1 MKLQADIFVYFIK
14 LFIIGNY
21 VYFSFRRI
29 LNINEKS
36 FKKIIIIL
44 VSNLLL
50 SIVGTYIEFYIN
62 TFFNLIIICCLYGI
76 VLGKVTHNKIAYSII
91 IALISYAICEI
102 CSLISVILVYLLY
115 QLIYLHSSL
124 KTLIIND
131 YFTIIVISIIQFL
144 ILYKFFKFK
153 RLKNG
158 FDFLKNKLENDYL
171 GIIVINISMVTM
183 IIYCL
188 FSTMHD
194 EITKNLFIAFVILA
208 ITMFVVIQKTFV
220 IYYKQKLL
228 KDTIKQY
235 ETELKE
241 KDNIIKKLSNEKYE
255 ISRINHEF
263 YNRQKALELKVK
275 EFTSETSNDIGIL
288 DRIENLTKEYS
299 QNLQNIKGKEKLQL
313 TSIPELDDMFSY
325 MQSECKNNN
334 IDFKLQI
341 QGEIYYLVNNII
353 PTNKLETLIG
363 DLLRNAIIAINSS
376 DNKYKSILTILGI
389 KEECYE
395 LCVCDSGIE
404 FEINTLLKL
413 GLERATTYK
422 ETGGSGIGFM
432 TTFKTLEETKASLII
447 EEKHEM
453 QENDYTKAI
462 KIRFDGKNEYKIISY
477 RADSIKEKCKG
488 EKRIIIYKI

>member
-1 MKLQADIFVYFIK
+1 MNADTINIIIKTFFINILSILVFLKINNYKILKNIDKIKVGLTVIIISCIYYVLKKYLDSLTLSIIVYFVEVICLSNITNLKLNRVLIATIISIVIVYFI
-14 LFIIGNY
+14 LGIAVALEFLLQTI
-21 VYFSFRRI
+21 
-29 LNINEKS
+29 
-36 FKKIIIIL
+36 FKIQNTIT
-44 VSNLLL
+44 NLLL
-50 SIVGTYIEFYIN
+50 VFAIEF
-62 TFFNLIIICCLYGI
+62 LIILM
-76 VLGKVTHNKIAYSII
+76 
-91 IALISYAICEI
+91 
-102 CSLISVILVYLLY
+102 LLK
-115 QLIYLHSSL
+115 L
-124 KTLIIND
+124 
-131 YFTIIVISIIQFL
+131 
-144 ILYKFFKFK
+144 K

-158 FDFLKNKLENDYL
+158 LSFLQRDNEYIEITIVNISAVMILLYGLIGNELNKIKHIYFYFLVL
-171 GIIVINISMVTM
+171 GILTAVI
-183 IIYCL
+183 
-188 FSTMHD
+188 
-194 EITKNLFIAFVILA
+194 
-208 ITMFVVIQKTFV
+208 IQKTL
-220 IYYKQKLL
+220 IMYYKQKLL

-241 KDNIIKKLSNEKYE
+241 KDNIIRKLSNEKYE

-275 EFTSETSNDIGIL
+275 EFTSETSNEIGIL

-299 QNLQNIKGKEKLQL
+299 QNLQNIKGKEKLPL
-313 TSIPELDDMFSY
+313 TNIPEIDDMFSY

-376 DNKYKSILTILGI
+376 ESKYKSILTILGI
-389 KEECYE
+389 KEEYYE
-395 LCVCDSGIE
+395 LCICDSGIE

-413 GLERATTYK
+413 GLERATTHK

-432 TTFKTLEETKASLII
+432 TTFKTLKESRASLII
-447 EEKHEM
+447 EERHQIKED
-453 QENDYTKAI
+453 DYTKVL

-488 EKRIIIYKI
+488 EKRIIIDKI

>member
-1 MKLQADIFVYFIK
+1 MDINLAISSVIKMFALVIMIDLISIK
-14 LFIIGNY
+14 L
-21 VYFSFRRI
+21 
-29 LNINEKS
+29 INNK
-36 FKKIIIIL
+36 
-44 VSNLLL
+44 
-50 SIVGTYIEFYIN
+50 
-62 TFFNLIIICCLYGI
+62 
-76 VLGKVTHNKIAYSII
+76 HNKKHMIFFI
-91 IALISYAICEI
+91 LE
-102 CSLISVILVYLLY
+102 SLIFS
-115 QLIYLHSSL
+115 LIYLIIQNHTNTFIVVSIIYMITSCLIKVLFRYKIGHSMLIAFVAIAICLISFTIAVFMSYFL
-124 KTLIIND
+124 LRKILYIESHIVNIILIINIQ
-131 YFTIIVISIIQFL
+131 IILL
-144 ILYKFFKFK
+144 IMFFKIK
-153 RLKNG
+153 RFRNG
-158 FDFLKNKLENDYL
+158 FDFLKRKNQSDYIDMIMLTVSSIILVTYSLL
-171 GIIVINISMVTM
+171 GNPIGDALTIRIFILLMFLATVM
-183 IIYCL
+183 IIL
-188 FSTMHD
+188 VEKALEM
-194 EITKNLFIAFVILA
+194 
-208 ITMFVVIQKTFV
+208 
-220 IYYKQKLL
+220 YYKQNLL
-228 KDTIKQY
+228 KREIQEY
-235 ETELKE
+235 QTELKE

-389 KEECYE
+389 KEKCYE

-413 GLERATTYK
+413 GLERATTHK